1 MNILL
6 HTDILLVFFHI
17 IARKYLPFSD
27 TDEKEE
33 FFTPEAKTKAIGH
46 SLQLN
51 GTVVTR
57 VQ

>member
-6 HTDILLVFFHI
+6 HSTRIFSNHENI
-17 IARKYLPFSD
+17 SRPFSD

-33 FFTPEAKTKAIGH
+33 FFTQRGETKSIGR

>member
-1 MNILL
+1 
-6 HTDILLVFFHI
+6 V
-17 IARKYLPFSD
+17 RKYLPFSD

>member
-1 MNILL
+1 
-6 HTDILLVFFHI
+6 V
-17 IARKYLPFSD
+17 RKYLPFSD

-33 FFTPEAKTKAIGH
+33 IFTPEEKTKAIGH